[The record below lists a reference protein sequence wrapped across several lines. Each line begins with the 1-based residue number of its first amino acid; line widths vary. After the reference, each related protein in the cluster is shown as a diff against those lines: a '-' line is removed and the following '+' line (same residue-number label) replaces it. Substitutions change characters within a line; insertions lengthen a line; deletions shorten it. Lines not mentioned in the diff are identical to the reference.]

1 MLDTFVNPVIESVN
15 SLFPEIMQSHSWLFY
30 LKEQSF
36 DLNLWTD
43 KIFHMIFFLILTSLW
58 KFNKKRI
65 PMKLVPEN

>member
-43 KIFHMIFFLILTSLW
+43 KIFHMIFF
-58 KFNKKRI
+58 FNSNFSMEIQQKKNSNEI
-65 PMKLVPEN
+65 GA